1 MIKRKITDF
10 HMDFRGRTGISCA
23 VPCSLCS
30 VLAKNGFIPDPFR
43 GDNAARL
50 PSVYDTYCT
59 FTSRFSLPLGT
70 CVHQNQLLRLRG
82 VGGKCTVLLNGVR
95 LGSTANINEV
105 YSFDIGGTAV
115 DGDNTLV
122 LEFAAPESV
131 GVGGVGFGASL
142 APFCDV
148 GVFRDVEIV
157 AFDHKMID
165 SVQVKQRHTEGA
177 VELELV
183 LNTVGDDD
191 MSRAVATLVSPAGNV
206 YYCGFAGGN
215 GIITVREPN
224 LWWPNGLGPQNL
236 YKLSVNLYSESEIE
250 DSLEMR
256 IGLRTI
262 TKAEDGA
269 TLCING
275 VSYLSM
281 GAIYDHESGVLFAYS
296 KDKMRKLLADAKR
309 AGINTL
315 CLNDGDSLPPHGFYD
330 LCDEMGFV
338 VWQGMPMGMCID
350 TSVGELIKLGAH
362 ASLGVLLGER
372 ARGADM
378 LTDAFADVVHIRS
391 LDAAQMRIVGC
402 GRDALPPYATL
413 TNMMREDDM
422 NLFSPAMECHMSDGD
437 AAVRML
443 GNISSSN
450 RFPQTTGELCYASEL
465 ATAQLTRAEIEGIR
479 RRRGEICGVVFDRL
493 NDTRPAV
500 STASVDYDGRWKALH
515 YMAKRFYAPI
525 TVSAENDGTR
535 VKFYI
540 SNESK
545 NAFDGNFTYSVVSM
559 DNTAIFKDRFN
570 ISVDPMSV
578 AQIFTCDLTSLVSGR
593 ENEFVL
599 AYSVD
604 GGAESCG
611 MLSFVDL
618 KRLALV
624 RPRFDAGIVG
634 AGTSFTLTL
643 SSDALALGVY
653 IDFVGVDVAVED
665 NFFDITESAPRRIS
679 LSTPSITTASEL
691 SERMRICSAFDIGR

>member
-10 HMDFRGRTGISCA
+10 HMDFRGRTGISCT

-30 VLAKNGFIPDPFR
+30 VLAQNGFIPDPLR
-43 GDNAARL
+43 SGNAARL

-70 CVHQNQLLRLRG
+70 CVHQNQVLRLSG
-82 VGGKCTVLLNGVR
+82 VGGKCTVMLNGVR
-95 LGSTANINEV
+95 LGSTSNVNEV

-131 GVGGVGFGASL
+131 GDDGVGFGASL
-142 APFCDV
+142 APFGDA
-148 GVFRDVEIV
+148 GVFRGVEIV
-157 AFDHKMID
+157 AFDHKVID
-165 SVQVKQRHTEGA
+165 SVQVKQRHSEGA

-262 TKAEDGA
+262 TKSEDGA

-281 GAIYDHESGVLFAYS
+281 GAIYGHESGRLFAYS
-296 KDKMRKLLADAKR
+296 KEKMRKLLADAKR

-315 CLNDGDSLPPHGFYD
+315 CLTDGDSLPSHRFYD

-338 VWQGMPMGMCID
+338 VWQGMPMAMCVD

-378 LTDAFADVVHIRS
+378 LTDAFADIVHMRT
-391 LDAAQMRIVGC
+391 LEAAQMRIVGS
-402 GRDALPPYATL
+402 GREALPPCATL
-413 TNMMREDDM
+413 ADMMCEDDM
-422 NLFSPAMECHMSDGD
+422 NLFSPTMESYMTDGN
-437 AAVRML
+437 AAVGML
-443 GNISSSN
+443 GNISYSY
-450 RFPQTTGELCYASEL
+450 RLPQSTGELCYASEL
-465 ATAQLTRAEIEGIR
+465 ATARLTRADVEVYR
-479 RRRGEICGVVFDRL
+479 RHRGEICGVVFDRL

-500 STASVDYDGRWKALH
+500 STASLDYDGRWKALH

-525 TVSAENDGTR
+525 TISAENDGTR
-535 VKFYI
+535 VKFFI

-545 NAFDGNFTYSVVSM
+545 NAFDGSFTYSVVSM
-559 DNTAIFKDRFN
+559 DNTAIFKDQFN
-570 ISVDPMSV
+570 ISTDPMSSV
-578 AQIFTCDLTSLVSGR
+578 QIFTCDLTSLVGGR
-593 ENEFVL
+593 ESEFVL
-599 AYSVD
+599 TYSVS

-624 RPRFDAGIVG
+624 RPRFEANIVG

-653 IDFVGVDVAVED
+653 VDFAGADVTVED
-665 NFFDITESAPRRIS
+665 NFFDITERAPRRIS
-679 LSTPSITTASEL
+679 LSTSSITTAAEL
-691 SERMRICSAFDIGR
+691 SERMCICSAYDIGR